1 MVRLLLRML
10 LACAA
15 AALPGSASALEAKK
29 PSQLVTL
36 KASDQCDLNR
46 GQIYNLRIL
55 SDGSTAPFAIPQ
67 GQVLVVTRWMFRFG
81 GGTPGN
87 AAYAYLRIEGNLEGI
102 GQGPFVYDAEGRG
115 VGSFELSAVV
125 GAGTQLCGTNS
136 DDAGVVSLGGFLEG
150 YLTKAR

>member
-1 MVRLLLRML
+1 ML

-15 AALPGSASALEAKK
+15 AVPDSASALEAKK

-36 KASDQCDLNR
+36 EANDQCDLNR
-46 GQIYNLRIL
+46 GQIYNLRVL
-55 SDGSTAPFAIPQ
+55 PDGSTAAFTIPE
-67 GQVLVVTRWMFRFG
+67 GKVLVVTRWMFRFG

-87 AAYAYLRIEGNLEGI
+87 GAFAYLRIEGGAGI
-102 GQGPFVYDAEGRG
+102 GQGPFVYDAQGRA

-136 DDAGVVSLGGFLEG
+136 DLAGVVSLGGFLEG

>member
-1 MVRLLLRML
+1 MVRPLLSML
-10 LACAA
+10 LAFAA
-15 AALPGSASALEAKK
+15 AALPGSASAVEAKK

-36 KASDQCDLNR
+36 EANDQCDSNR
-46 GQIYNLRIL
+46 GQIYNLRVL
-55 SDGSTAPFAIPQ
+55 PDGSTAPFTIPE
-67 GQVLVVTRWMFRFG
+67 GKVLVVTRWMFRFG

-87 AAYAYLRIEGNLEGI
+87 AELAFLRIEGGSGI
-102 GQGPFVYDAEGRG
+102 GQGPFVYDAQGRA

-136 DDAGVVSLGGFLEG
+136 DLPGVDSLGGFLEG

>member
-1 MVRLLLRML
+1 MIRLLLPML

-15 AALPGSASALEAKK
+15 AVPDSASALEAKK

-36 KASDQCDLNR
+36 EANELCDLNR
-46 GQIYNLRIL
+46 GQIYDARVLP
-55 SDGSTAPFAIPQ
+55 DGSTAPFAIPQ

-87 AAYAYLRIEGNLEGI
+87 AAFAYLRIEGSAAGI
-102 GQGPFVYDAEGRG
+102 GQGPFVYDAQGRG

-136 DDAGVVSLGGFLEG
+136 DLAGGVSLGGFLEG